1 MGVINL
7 NNYEAY
13 LLDNF
18 EGNLSEEL
26 TAELKA
32 FAASHPE
39 LEIDL
44 LDSELPVFSDE
55 TINFTFKKELLKTGD
70 QIPNED
76 LLNYLEGILPEEE
89 KILME
94 ARLAS
99 DKALAKDFEIYKK
112 TILPVDADE
121 ILNNKKELFK
131 SEDEL
136 ILNSKV
142 IAYYENDL
150 NSTEKTDFE
159 TRLLKEKSLRDEL
172 TLVKHTK
179 LEADYSVIYPGKN
192 NLKKEGRVVA
202 LFSLK
207 IITRVAAAILLVLGI
222 AFLLKIYSSKE
233 GVIKTE
239 IAKNNNNPAGKG
251 SVNNE
256 KNPAIVQKEIITAIE
271 NKIVANQ
278 TPRKINKSVKRVV
291 IDTLAKQQQPENIV
305 KEENKTPL
313 LIDEIKKDT
322 NALVNNPAN
331 INFKKENISATEPKV
346 KYTNINALALA
357 TDKEENQ
364 TTPSK
369 PGFWKRAVKVA
380 QKVNGLGLKAVKG
393 DEKENENYS
402 LSFNSFSVEK
412 K

>member
-55 TINFTFKKELLKTGD
+55 TINFTFKNELLRTGD

-99 DKALAKDFEIYKK
+99 DKDLAKDFEIYKK
-112 TILPVDADE
+112 TILTVDADE
-121 ILNNKKELFK
+121 IFNKKNLFK

-136 ILNSKV
+136 ILNNKA
-142 IAYYENDL
+142 IAYFENNL

-159 TRLLKEKSLRDEL
+159 TRLLKEKSLQDEL

-179 LEADYSVIYPGKN
+179 LEADLSVIFPGKN
-192 NLKKEGRVVA
+192 NLKKDGRVVA

-207 IITRVAAAILLVLGI
+207 VITRVAAAILLLLGI

-239 IAKNNNNPAGKG
+239 IAKNNNSSNG

-256 KNPAIVQKEIITAIE
+256 KNPENVYNEIIIAPE

-278 TPRKINKSVKRVV
+278 TPGNINKSVKRVI
-291 IDTLAKQQQPENIV
+291 IDTAKQQQPENIV

-313 LIDEIKKDT
+313 IIDEVKIDT
-322 NALVNNPAN
+322 TALVRNPVN
-331 INFKKENISATEPKV
+331 TNVKKETNSAAEPTV
-346 KYTNINALALA
+346 KYTNVNALALA

-369 PGFWKRAVKVA
+369 LGFWKRAVKVA
-380 QKVNGLGLKAVKG
+380 QKINGLGLKAVKG